1 MSPPTPDQQDAALAA
16 LTGTVTEQR
25 PDTELAR
32 SMLRLRLVMEAKQAG
47 VPWAA
52 IGQALGG
59 ISAKAAKRE
68 MKHLAAAT
76 QRELLAA
83 NGPRPRGGRPWTHEM
98 GQAHGPLLTIEGP
111 GVRATED

>member
-1 MSPPTPDQQDAALAA
+1 MSPPAPDQQDAALAA

-25 PDTELAR
+25 PDTDLAR
-32 SMLRLRLVMEAKQAG
+32 NMLRLRLVMEAKHKG

-68 MKHLAAAT
+68 MKALARET
-76 QRELLAA
+76 QRELLA
-83 NGPRPRGGRPWTHEM
+83 GPRVRKPPPRRRKPERRYVTVIQDESTVFTAGRE
-98 GQAHGPLLTIEGP
+98 
-111 GVRATED
+111 